1 MMNKAD
7 WKRLEG
13 DILQTMFW
21 KSKNGEE
28 LNLQVILDYKLI
40 YKIYQQMGYQPE
52 DLIVRWGRV
61 NDKNIV
67 WLFSLPDDV
76 FEQVKQH
83 YQTRLTKFKL
93 EKWYTPRY
101 MEAVQKII
109 ISRFNQR
116 TNEIEE
122 LMLD

>member
-40 YKIYQQMGYQPE
+40 YKIYQQMGYKPE

-93 EKWYTPRY
+93 EKWYTPR
-101 MEAVQKII
+101 
-109 ISRFNQR
+109 FNQR